1 MSLSYHSLKQQV
13 SEQLTHIL
21 EDSLS
26 GRDATQLQ
34 TTETLI
40 SQRAEEALHQA
51 SPNFKYMVLCV
62 LMEKKDAALTA
73 HSSCQWDPDTDA
85 NFSVTW
91 SSPALCA
98 VLSVFAVA
106 I

>member
-1 MSLSYHSLKQQV
+1 M
-13 SEQLTHIL
+13 L
-21 EDSLS
+21 ENALN
-26 GRDATQLQ
+26 GRDTSQLQ
-34 TTETLI
+34 STESGI
-40 SQRAEEALHQA
+40 SQKAEEILRAI
-51 SPNFKYMVLCV
+51 SPAFKYMVLCV

-73 HSSCQWDPDTDA
+73 YSSCVWDPDTDA